1 MKMLILYG
9 KTVVVQLKW
18 HDIVV
23 LFDSLRI
30 FLRYIYMKKIKSKR

>member
-1 MKMLILYG
+1 MTILRLNG

-18 HDIVV
+18 HNIVV

-30 FLRYIYMKKIKSKR
+30 FLRYMYVKKIRSKR